1 MNQSSIYVYG
11 KHALKEALKASP
23 KSVERVYLVSRDDA
37 QLLDLIRKAGAPIT
51 IVTNKSFPRGMD
63 KEANHQGV
71 IGEVN
76 TKKVI
81 TSYADFISS
90 LKVTPDTCLVL
101 LNELQD
107 PHNVGAIIRSAA
119 AFGVA
124 GILIPPHNQAPI
136 TGTVAKV
143 SAGMAFRVPLVSI
156 GNVNTTI
163 ADLKNQGFWIYG
175 LDEEGSSSIHSE
187 AFDTPTVFVL
197 GNEARGI
204 REKTKE
210 HCDIMLQIPMA
221 PDCESLNVAASAA
234 VVLYDWSRKHP
245 GALKS

>member
-1 MNQSSIYVYG
+1 MAYHSIYVYG
-11 KHALKEALKASP
+11 KHALREALMANP

-37 QLLDLIRKAGAPIT
+37 ELLALIRTAGAPIT
-51 IVTNKSFPRGMD
+51 IVTNKTFPRGMD
-63 KEANHQGV
+63 PEANHQGV

-76 TKKVI
+76 TKEVVV
-81 TSYADFISS
+81 SYDDFRAH
-90 LKVTPDTCLVL
+90 LKVGPDTCLVL

-143 SAGMAFRVPLVSI
+143 SAGMTFRVPLVSI

-163 ADLKNQGFWIYG
+163 EDLKKQGFWIYG
-175 LDEEGSSSIHSE
+175 LDEEGSTALHTESF
-187 AFDTPTVFVL
+187 ATPTVFVL

-210 HCDIMLQIPMA
+210 HCDILLNIPMT

-245 GALKS
+245 DALKS